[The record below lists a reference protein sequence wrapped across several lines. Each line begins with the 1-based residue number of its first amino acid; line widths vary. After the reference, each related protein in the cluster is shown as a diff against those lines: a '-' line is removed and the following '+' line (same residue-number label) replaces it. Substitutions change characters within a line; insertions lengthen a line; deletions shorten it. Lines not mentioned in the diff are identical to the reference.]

1 MRKDALETANKL
13 AQEIDKYS
21 DLAYYMTFPY
31 QKFKLFRRRTY
42 IGAASYSR
50 DAEIILA
57 DKELANLI
65 ADYCREKINQL
76 SKELEEL

>member
-13 AQEIDKYS
+13 AKEIDMYY

-31 QKFKLFRRRTY
+31 QKFKLFRKRTY
-42 IGAASYSR
+42 IGAASYNR
-50 DAEIILA
+50 NTEIILA

-65 ADYCREKINQL
+65 ADYCKEKIKQL
-76 SKELEEL
+76 NKEIAEL